1 MKKYAKFLMIFV
13 FSVMT
18 LTACSGNSDSSDG
31 KFLKVAKMWKYLQ
44 WIIMSHPDGLSFEVI
59 AATIEGLY
67 TLDADGNA
75 VPALAKS
82 HEESEDGLTHTFVL
96 REDANWNNGEPV
108 TAADFVYAWRRL
120 VNPETASEYGFIAD
134 VAGITNAAAVNA
146 GELPLEELGVKA
158 IDDKTLEVSLELPV
172 PYFLQLMAFPSFYPL
187 NEAFVT
193 EKGADY
199 AKVLKD
205 Y

>member
-31 KFLKVAKMWKYLQ
+31 KFLKVAKDVEISSMDHHVA
-44 WIIMSHPDGLSFEVI
+44 SDGLSFEVI

-96 REDANWNNGEPV
+96 REDA
-108 TAADFVYAWRRL
+108 T
-120 VNPETASEYGFIAD
+120 
-134 VAGITNAAAVNA
+134 GIM
-146 GELPLEELGVKA
+146 
-158 IDDKTLEVSLELPV
+158 VSLSQ
-172 PYFLQLMAFPSFYPL
+172 QLILCMPGVA
-187 NEAFVT
+187 
-193 EKGADY
+193 
-199 AKVLKD
+199 
-205 Y
+205 